1 MPSSSACKAAF
12 RQVDISDRRI
22 VAGNGAEGLLIITDG
37 TAFDGRF
44 SWNV

>member
-1 MPSSSACKAAF
+1 MPSSCAFKAAF
-12 RQVDISDRRI
+12 RQVDIGDRRI

-37 TAFDGRF
+37 TAFDGEL